1 MFRLE
6 ASKGYNAASPKLPK
20 ETIIEYTKKV
30 IRDRI
35 VQVEKEELEDSM
47 KYIRQFLEDWEDWNP
62 AVWEGVKMPPD
73 FVSYKEDI
81 PLIYPAGTQPSP
93 KWNGRGKETPTSMR
107 NVDAECE
114 ARILTH
120 RYKAKEE
127 M

>member
-1 MFRLE
+1 MDAPRNRGSPRLQF
-6 ASKGYNAASPKLPK
+6 
-20 ETIIEYTKKV
+20 T
-30 IRDRI
+30 
-35 VQVEKEELEDSM
+35 KEELEDSM
-47 KYIRQFLEDWEDWNP
+47 KYIKQFLEDWEDWNP

-93 KWNGRGKETPTSMR
+93 KWDGRGKETPTSMR